1 MQKTLFSLVIL
12 GVFSVFGFGQTKPVK
27 SIEDLKAAYNGEST
41 ASAKYAKFAEA
52 AKKEKLNNIATLF
65 LATSR
70 AEAVHA
76 ANHKKV
82 LIKLGETVGDPVIGK
97 FEVKTTAE
105 NLADASKG
113 ETYEI
118 TTMYPDFIKSADAE
132 KANGAKKSFTWALDT
147 EKKHNEFYQK
157 ALQALKAGSEKSF
170 PGEWYVCPV
179 CGNTYDVKTMKEAC
193 DFCMT
198 PRDKFEVF
206 K

>member
-1 MQKTLFSLVIL
+1 MKKILLSLVVL
-12 GVFSVFGFGQTKPVK
+12 GAFSVYGFAQAKPVK
-27 SIEDLKAAYNGEST
+27 SIEGLKAAYNGEST

-52 AKKEKLNNIATLF
+52 AKKEGLNNIAKMF
-65 LATSR
+65 QATSK
-70 AEAVHA
+70 AETVHA

-105 NLADASKG
+105 NLVDASNG
-113 ETYEI
+113 ETYEL
-118 TTMYPDFIKSADAE
+118 TTMYPGFIKSAEAE
-132 KANGAKKSFTWALDT
+132 KENGAKKSFTWAMDT
-147 EKKHNEFYQK
+147 EKKHNTFYQK
-157 ALQALKAGSEKSF
+157 ALESLKAGSEKTF

-179 CGNTYDVKTMKEAC
+179 CGNTYDVNTVKEAC

-198 PRDKFEVF
+198 PKAKFEVF

>member
-1 MQKTLFSLVIL
+1 MKKIL
-12 GVFSVFGFGQTKPVK
+12 LSAILLGFVAGFGFSQDKPVK
-27 SIEDLKAAYNGEST
+27 SIEGLKAAFNGEST

-52 AKKEKLNNIATLF
+52 AKKEKLNNIAQMF

-70 AEAVHA
+70 AEAIHA

-82 LIKLGETVGDPVIGK
+82 LVKLGETVGDPEIGK

-105 NLADASKG
+105 NLVNASQG
-113 ETYEI
+113 ETYEMM
-118 TTMYPDFIKSADAE
+118 TMYPDFIKSAEAE
-132 KANGAKKSFTWALDT
+132 KQNGARKSFRWAMDT
-147 EKKHNEFYQK
+147 EKKHNDFYQK
-157 ALQALKAGSEKSF
+157 AIQALKDGTEKSF

-179 CGNTYDVKTMKEAC
+179 CGNTYDVTTVKDAC

-198 PRDKFEVF
+198 PKEKFEVF

>member
-1 MQKTLFSLVIL
+1 MKKTVLSLIILGTFTLF
-12 GVFSVFGFGQTKPVK
+12 GFAQTKPVK
-27 SIEDLKAAYNGEST
+27 SIEGLKAAYNGEST

-52 AKKEKLNNIATLF
+52 AKKEGLNNISKMF

-70 AEAVHA
+70 AEAIHA

-82 LIKLGETVGDPVIGK
+82 LTKLGETVGDPEIGK
-97 FEVKTTAE
+97 FEVKTTAD
-105 NLADASKG
+105 NLADAAKG
-113 ETYEI
+113 ESYEMS
-118 TTMYPDFIKSADAE
+118 TMYPDFIKSAEAE
-132 KANGAKKSFTWALDT
+132 KANGARKSFTWAMDT
-147 EKKHNEFYQK
+147 EKKHNEFYK
-157 ALQALKAGSEKSF
+157 SALAALKGGKEKSF